1 MRKLLL
7 FLMCAG
13 IAAAAAADSSVE
25 RVRRQFIE
33 YYAMRELPMPQ
44 AEKYL
49 ASIRPDGSWA
59 DIDYANTAE
68 GRWPTL
74 IHLTRARMMAGAWAD
89 PQSGRHGDERMADAA
104 VRALEYW
111 VGHDFRTANWWH
123 TDIGI
128 PQSLGASLIMLGE
141 RAPASLLERSR
152 CSSVPRRERPGRTE
166 SGWPAFIS

>member
-104 VRALEYW
+104 VRALEY
-111 VGHDFRTANWWH
+111 
-123 TDIGI
+123 
-128 PQSLGASLIMLGE
+128 
-141 RAPASLLERSR
+141 
-152 CSSVPRRERPGRTE
+152 
-166 SGWPAFIS
+166 